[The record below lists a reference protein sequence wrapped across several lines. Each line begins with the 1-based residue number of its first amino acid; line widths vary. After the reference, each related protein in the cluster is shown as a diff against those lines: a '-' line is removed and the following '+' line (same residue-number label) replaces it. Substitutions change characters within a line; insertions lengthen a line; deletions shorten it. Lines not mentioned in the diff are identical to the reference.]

1 MCRLQCWGC
10 GCCRHPVQLSASC
23 HNILPRQAPDASD
36 SLPLID
42 QNVASVTV
50 AAGVVAVTESGKA
63 TFTVTTDPIPTADSW

>member
-10 GCCRHPVQLSASC
+10 GCCRHPVQLPASC

-50 AAGVVAVTESGKA
+50 ATGVAVTEGGKA
-63 TFTVTTDPIPTADSW
+63 TFTVTTDPIPAADSW